1 MTIQEKKAYLKR
13 YIHINKQIRQ
23 LSQEKEEILE
33 LGTKITPTYSDMP
46 RGTGIGDK
54 IPKVVERLVE
64 QQKRIDEKMD
74 ELFVLRTEIEKAIDT
89 VKDDTL
95 RLLLKYKYIHGWTW
109 KHIADE
115 MGYCYRDITR
125 KHDKALNSIK
135 IKKMS

>member
-95 RLLLKYKYIHGWTW
+95 KLLLTYKYINGWTW
-109 KHIADE
+109 EHIADE
-115 MGYCYRDITR
+115 MNYSWRQIIRLHGM
-125 KHDKALNSIK
+125 ALDVIVCH
-135 IKKMS
+135 I